1 MNIRKPIDYSAMY
14 TGLDQALERNLPQM
28 ELYLEIGK
36 LVSAERKKER
46 QWRQQSILWSS
57 AVTGTDKELVRSFS
71 HVQ

>member
-14 TGLDQALERNLPQM
+14 TGLDQALKRNLPQM
-28 ELYLEIGK
+28 ELYLEIGE
-36 LVSAERKKER
+36 LVSAEKKKER
-46 QWRQQSILWSS
+46 QWRQQSILRSS